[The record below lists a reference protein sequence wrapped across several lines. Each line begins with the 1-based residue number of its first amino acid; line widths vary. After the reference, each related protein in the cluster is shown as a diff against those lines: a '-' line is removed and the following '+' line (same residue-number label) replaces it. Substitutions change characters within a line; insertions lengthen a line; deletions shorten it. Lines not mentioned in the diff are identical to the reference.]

1 MGIKERIKLGQ
12 MPTILFT
19 FRKHYI
25 LCGWIFIQVGMVNS
39 SFIYSVD
46 EESADL
52 ATPYLTS
59 EGEPREVAWQAFS
72 DVGEDVGPAGQKGGG
87 VVLRFHPVRV
97 LNLVI
102 CKPLSSEI

>member
-72 DVGEDVGPAGQKGGG
+72 DMAEDVGPAGQKGGG
-87 VVLRFHPVRV
+87 GGVSCGFIL
-97 LNLVI
+97 
-102 CKPLSSEI
+102 